1 MKPMESQEGMLSQD
15 DRGSQSKMI
24 WCWSKSD
31 ADSIEGQWKE
41 FGSDKEMAAEDP
53 AGVCFLLE
61 SLIDIVVFILKS
73 SL

>member
-1 MKPMESQEGMLSQD
+1 
-15 DRGSQSKMI
+15 MI